1 MAHMTRKA
9 ISEDSIYTLKLA
21 RRGHVVPEGLQ
32 AAVHAAQRV
41 QDVMTSNFR
50 ILGPGEQMSRYGG
63 VTLVR
68 DTQISAGADTSRP
81 TTGSIAPL
89 PNGGGGGGGGG
100 GGCGGGGGGGLAA
113 ACAPVLINYQEVFG
127 RMLTAREYATA
138 SGEMEREVCIVASS
152 DDLNDAIR
160 RMVRLNASV
169 LLVSRFSQA
178 YSNEKGLSRGG
189 SSGTF
194 GTTAAAACGTTIQ
207 ERLGPMLEP
216 PAGGSGQGMREV
228 FFTVADVVGVVTKS
242 DISKNLAA
250 KSELMSR
257 DRTLGTR

>member
-207 ERLGPMLEP
+207 ERLGPMLGCCGRCRGYCDRCWGAMTD
-216 PAGGSGQGMREV
+216 AGV
-228 FFTVADVVGVVTKS
+228 
-242 DISKNLAA
+242 L
-250 KSELMSR
+250 
-257 DRTLGTR
+257 